1 MFALISGFLVSG
13 KALAAG
19 VFSRP
24 AASALP
30 LTKPFAQTSLV
41 VRGSPD
47 PALTVQIALAVIA
60 GPQETACGLI
70 RVWSC
75 SFEVDQDDKI

>member
-1 MFALISGFLVSG
+1 MLALISQFLVSG

-30 LTKPFAQTSLV
+30 LTKTGDANANINLRPNK
-41 VRGSPD
+41 R
-47 PALTVQIALAVIA
+47 
-60 GPQETACGLI
+60 
-70 RVWSC
+70 
-75 SFEVDQDDKI
+75 

>member
-1 MFALISGFLVSG
+1 MSVLSLRFLVSG

-30 LTKPFAQTSLV
+30 LTKKHQPGFQ
-41 VRGSPD
+41 
-47 PALTVQIALAVIA
+47 
-60 GPQETACGLI
+60 
-70 RVWSC
+70 
-75 SFEVDQDDKI
+75 

>member
-13 KALAAG
+13 EALAAG

-30 LTKPFAQTSLV
+30 LTKTFAQTS
-41 VRGSPD
+41 
-47 PALTVQIALAVIA
+47 T
-60 GPQETACGLI
+60 
-70 RVWSC
+70 
-75 SFEVDQDDKI
+75 